1 MNILLLIFGGGA
13 EQNGKEP
20 GQQTNQ
26 RQCKDLGDAPPKSDL
41 VRLAAD
47 HESGVGN
54 WSSALADCTVD
65 ESTPAGTA
73 GVDGA

>member
-41 VRLAAD
+41 VRLPPIMNP
-47 HESGVGN
+47 E
-54 WSSALADCTVD
+54 LAIG
-65 ESTPAGTA
+65 PRP
-73 GVDGA
+73 